1 VDAVGIRS
9 RISSLRSLLVAALAG
24 AAALTASACTKSDA
38 DAHPSYRDSY
48 ERAPGAATAESD
60 AEPAERATV
69 ASSTAGEFARVERA
83 IRRYAADRAGRLPVN
98 LEALTKDVSPEGDR
112 YLTRLPVDAWGRPYA
127 YAVVSARL
135 GAYDLRSYGPDNLP
149 GTADDLVAEAQPVPV
164 H

>member
-1 VDAVGIRS
+1 MDAVGIRP
-9 RISSLRSLLVAALAG
+9 RISSLRPLLVATLACAAALAG
-24 AAALTASACTKSDA
+24 SACTKSGA
-38 DAHPSYRDSY
+38 DAHPAYRDTSAR
-48 ERAPGAATAESD
+48 EQGARDADPA
-60 AEPAERATV
+60 AEPHERPTA

-98 LEALTKDVSPEGDR
+98 LEALTKDLSPEGDR
-112 YLTRLPVDAWGRPYA
+112 YLTRVPVDAWGRPYA